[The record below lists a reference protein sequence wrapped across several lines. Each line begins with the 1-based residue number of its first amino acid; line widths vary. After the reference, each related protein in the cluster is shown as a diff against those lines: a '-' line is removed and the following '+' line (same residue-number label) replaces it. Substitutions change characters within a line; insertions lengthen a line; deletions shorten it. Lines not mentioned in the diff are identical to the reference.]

1 MFNYRLS
8 FNPAVIQKLEGSD
21 QLVAGIAHALEEAI
35 HDVRDPLAEK
45 YVRTRATFIDS
56 IDSVADLFQNNFSL
70 QLLQDF
76 PDML

>member
-1 MFNYRLS
+1 MLTYRLS

-45 YVRTRATFIDS
+45 YVKISAIFIDS
-56 IDSVADLFQNNFSL
+56 MKEP
-70 QLLQDF
+70 LL
-76 PDML
+76 